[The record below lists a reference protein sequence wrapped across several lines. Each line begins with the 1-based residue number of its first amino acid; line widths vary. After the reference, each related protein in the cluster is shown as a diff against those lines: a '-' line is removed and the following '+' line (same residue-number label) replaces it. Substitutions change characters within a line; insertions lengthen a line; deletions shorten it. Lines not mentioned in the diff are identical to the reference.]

1 LATATHYSL
10 QRTNH
15 LHEDIPIY
23 AEKSHLSEGLDT
35 GLSRHIFKQGDFPE
49 VVALLV
55 GVDHFVEA
63 LHNFVG
69 DQLSLGHDVE
79 AVADLSL
86 LYDEFLGGEAAFFE
100 VFEELGALV
109 DVQILKELYFLD
121 EGLALVH
128 LVDHLAA

>member
-1 LATATHYSL
+1 M
-10 QRTNH
+10 
-15 LHEDIPIY
+15 
-23 AEKSHLSEGLDT
+23 SEGFNT
-35 GLSRHIFKQGDFPE
+35 GLSRHIFKQSDFPE

-63 LHNFVG
+63 LYNFVG

-100 VFEELGALV
+100 VFEELGAFV
-109 DVQILKELYFLD
+109 NVQILEELYFLH
-121 EGLALVH
+121 EGLALFH